1 MPMIPVIRPL
11 AGKLAALLLL
21 SSSVPATLQAQ
32 RGSIV
37 VLVRNSTTQGPLPDA
52 RVTLTRPSA
61 GDTSATTDTTGRH
74 AFRGLRSGTYI
85 IKATWKEL
93 VSHPAT
99 IQLADR
105 EQVEVE
111 FSVGPPQP
119 VVPQLPE
126 LAVSAPAVHRPLM
139 LRFDERRAFG
149 VGQFLTREEISSRT
163 GVTLGE
169 LLRPLRGVR
178 VSCRSGTCIPYMQ
191 RAPAGCA
198 PLFIL
203 DEIEVEP
210 FQAVRLVSQDIEGIE
225 VYQGLSQMPVE
236 LTSDRWQRR
245 CGAVVVWTRRPGL
258 KPPPP

>member
-1 MPMIPVIRPL
+1 MNGPVRL
-11 AGKLAALLLL
+11 GALLLL
-21 SSSVPATLQAQ
+21 SVAVPSASLAQ

-37 VLVRNSTTQGPLPDA
+37 VLVRSSTTQGPLPDA
-52 RVTLTRPSA
+52 RVILTRPSA
-61 GDTSATTDTTGRH
+61 GDTSAITDTSGRH
-74 AFRGLRSGTYI
+74 TFRGLRSGTYT

-111 FSVGPPQP
+111 FTVGSPPP

-126 LAVSAPAVHRPLM
+126 LQVSVPTAHRPLM
-139 LRFDERRAFG
+139 LGFDERRALG
-149 VGQFLTREEISSRT
+149 VGQFLTREDIAART
-163 GVTLGE
+163 GVLLGE
-169 LLRPLRGVR
+169 LLRAVRGVR
-178 VSCRSGTCIPYMQ
+178 VSCRSGTCVPYMQ

-225 VYQGLSQMPVE
+225 VYQGLSQMPLE
-236 LTSDRWQRR
+236 LTNDSRQGR